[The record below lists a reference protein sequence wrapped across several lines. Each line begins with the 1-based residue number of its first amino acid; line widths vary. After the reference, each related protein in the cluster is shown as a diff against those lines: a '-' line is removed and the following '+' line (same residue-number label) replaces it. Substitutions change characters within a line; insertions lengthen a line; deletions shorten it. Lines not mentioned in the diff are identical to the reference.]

1 MKAKTDSVQSDPL
14 KKRAVPGAS
23 FLLSIALSKINIHVD
38 DIKKENQRHL
48 GITQ

>member
-1 MKAKTDSVQSDPL
+1 MKANIDYVQSDPL

-23 FLLSIALSKINIHVD
+23 FLLSIALSKTNIHID
-38 DIKKENQRHL
+38 DIKKKNQRHL